1 VVNHY
6 IYIRFKQHMVR
17 KGHIFLYTVLLSLLF
32 CAHAQSQKPDKTG
45 DKAQTL
51 ARLKT
56 AFIYNFTKYITWPKE
71 DRLSEFR
78 ICVMSIEAKELS
90 QQLNQLAKL
99 RKFRDRIP
107 IRIIYGKT
115 SKDVKDCQ
123 MVVMSGF
130 NKELVPVFNKIKG
143 KGILMVAENLVDYKK
158 SIISF
163 VEADN
168 RMNFIINTTKM
179 AESGL
184 KVNPELYK
192 LAISKEEE
200 WKNIFEKFKYMLQS
214 GQQEITVNKSDL
226 RQMMSQ
232 YKNLEEEQ
240 KSRDTLIRQLEDTIR
255 EKIKQFDEMN
265 AEYGKIEKK
274 ITEGRQQLQQQ
285 EQQLNEQKNEIAL
298 QVDEIRRQ
306 RIVITIIAGLSMII
320 VILLVLAIRSTLLR
334 RKSNRLLRDQ
344 KQELEMQK
352 RIVDEKQKEILDSIN
367 YARRIQHALLPNEQ
381 LMKAHLPEHFVLF
394 IAKDIVAG
402 DFYWA
407 TPSPD
412 GFLVITADCTGHGVP
427 GAFMSLLNISK
438 LNEAINQKRIT
449 RPDLVLNYVRAE
461 IIQALNAEGSTE
473 ESKDGMDATLCKID
487 LKNMQLEFASAN
499 TSFCIVRNHELLS
512 FKADK
517 IPVGKSHDDL
527 SLFTYNRV
535 ALQKGDMIFT
545 YTDGYTSQFG
555 GPKGKKFNQKQLREV
570 LTTCSEMP
578 IQQQKQVLEQR
589 FEEWKGKLEQVDDVL
604 VIGIRV

>member
-1 VVNHY
+1 
-6 IYIRFKQHMVR
+6 MVR
-17 KGHIFLYTVLLSLLF
+17 KIFILFHTLLLTLLL
-32 CAHAQSQKPDKTG
+32 CTTAKAQKAAATG
-45 DKAQTL
+45 DKAKTV
-51 ARLKT
+51 AKLKT

-71 DRLSEFR
+71 ERMSEFR
-78 ICVMSIEAKELS
+78 ICVMSIEARELS
-90 QQLNQLAKL
+90 EQLNLLASL
-99 RKFRDRIP
+99 RKFRDKIP

-115 SKDVKDCQ
+115 SKDVEDCH
-123 MVVMSGF
+123 MVVMSGL
-130 NKELVPVFNKIKG
+130 NRELVHVFDKIKG
-143 KGILMVAENLVDYKK
+143 KGVLMVAENLADYKK

-163 VEADN
+163 VEINN

-200 WKNIFEKFKYMLQS
+200 WKNIFEKFKYLVQS

-226 RQMMSQ
+226 RQMISQ
-232 YKNLEEEQ
+232 YKSLEEEQ
-240 KSRDTLIRQLEDTIR
+240 KSRDTLIRKLEDTIR
-255 EKIKQFDEMN
+255 EKIKQFEEMN

-274 ITEGRQQLQQQ
+274 ISEGKLQLQLQ
-285 EQQLNEQKNEIAL
+285 EQELTEQKAEIAL

-306 RIVITIIAGLSMII
+306 RIVITVIAALSLMI
-320 VILLVLAIRSTLLR
+320 VVLLVLAIRSTLLR

-344 KQELEMQK
+344 KLELQVQK
-352 RIVDEKQKEILDSIN
+352 RMVDEKQKEILDSIN
-367 YARRIQHALLPNEQ
+367 YARRIQQALLPNDQ
-381 LMKAHLPEHFVLF
+381 FMKANLPEHFVLF

-407 TPSPD
+407 SSSPD
-412 GFLVITADCTGHGVP
+412 GFLFITGDCTGHGVP

-449 RPDLVLNYVRAE
+449 RPDLVLNYVRSE

-487 LKNMQLEFASAN
+487 LRNMNLEFASAN
-499 TSFCIVRNHELLS
+499 TSFCIIRNKELLS

-555 GPKGKKFNQKQLREV
+555 GPKGKKFNQKQLREALLACAELPV
-570 LTTCSEMP
+570 NE
-578 IQQQKQVLEQR
+578 QKQLLQRR
-589 FEEWKGKLEQVDDVL
+589 FEDWKGQLEQVDDVL
-604 VIGIRV
+604 IMGVRV